1 VRAKRRT
8 TDPAGRAQAL
18 LAALQRAA
26 DPQRALLLQRF
37 FKTGPGEYGEGGR
50 FLGLTVPQVRALTRP
65 YHDLAL
71 PEALRL
77 LQNPWHEVRL
87 AALMILVAQFRGG
100 NTAVR
105 RRIYRAY
112 LARISLIDNWDLV
125 DSSAAD
131 IIGGW
136 LLAHRSEIVVLRRLA
151 ADRSLWARR
160 IAIIASFAF
169 IRDGASAPTFALA
182 RTLLHDSHDL
192 IHKAVGWMLREVGKR
207 VDRRVLRGFLDRH
220 AHDMPRTMLR
230 YAIEHLPAAQRQ
242 HYLARRASRARD

>member
-1 VRAKRRT
+1 
-8 TDPAGRAQAL
+8 
-18 LAALQRAA
+18 
-26 DPQRALLLQRF
+26 LQRF
-37 FKTGPGEYGEGGR
+37 FKTGPGEYGEGAR
-50 FLGLTVPQVRALTRP
+50 FLGLTVPRVRAIARP

-71 PEALRL
+71 PDALWL
-77 LQNPWHEVRL
+77 LENEWHEVRL

-100 NTAVR
+100 DATVR

-112 LARISLIDNWDLV
+112 LARIALINNWDLV

-131 IIGGW
+131 IVGGW
-136 LLAHRSEIVVLRRLA
+136 LLAHRSDLAVLRRLA
-151 ADRSLWARR
+151 ADRRLWARR
-160 IAIIASFAF
+160 IAIIATFAF
-169 IRDGASAPTFALA
+169 VREGEPGPTIALA
-182 RTLLHDSHDL
+182 RLLRHDSHDL

-242 HYLARRASRARD
+242 RYLARRRSSARD